1 MRDPQSAKVASSES
15 EVKLNKRSSA
25 TPQQLWAALQRGST
39 TAAVELADRYLQGDG
54 VPMNCDQA
62 RVLLLFASEKNNAE
76 AIRKMRELTKTGCP
90 KTAGASA
97 PQTQSPTKEPS
108 KP

>member
-1 MRDPQSAKVASSES
+1 MRDPQSAKVASSEG
-15 EVKLNKRSSA
+15 EAKLGKRSSA

-39 TAAVELADRYLQGDG
+39 KAAVELADRYLQGDG

-97 PQTQSPTKEPS
+97 PQAQSPTKEPS